1 MPEQIPVCAGVKIC
15 LITRSFFF
23 PDRECHCTVRV
34 CPLDRRHQ
42 TADLLIRKIGVFSAL
57 QDKGAESK
65 FIPCRAAEEDLL
77 LCEAVALGTCIAPA
91 DAAVIAVI
99 FTVVG
104 ELDQPADIDLFSVY
118 RLCRHS
124 RLSLKFLDCL
134 CIFCCKQTVQF
145 THRQHLLRLQALYD
159 LFFMCHINLHSAD
172 AYTLE

>member
-1 MPEQIPVCAGVKIC
+1 MNCDSPEYTYMVVDGVDNVLAALEDKSTETKPVTAFAAGQNI
-15 LITRSFFF
+15 FFCQ
-23 PDRECHCTVRV
+23 PVT
-34 CPLDRRHQ
+34 
-42 TADLLIRKIGVFSAL
+42 GSA
-57 QDKGAESK
+57 S
-65 FIPCRAAEEDLL
+65 
-77 LCEAVALGTCIAPA
+77 VASA

-104 ELDQPADIDLFSVY
+104 ELDQPADIDMFSVY

-145 THRQHLLRLQALYD
+145 AHRQHLLRLQALYD
-159 LFFMCHINLHSAD
+159 LFFMCLINLHSAD